1 MRRLI
6 WSVTMALALCAGPAW
21 AEAPQAPAASAASAA
36 QGAAIEPVDLNQAS
50 AAQLESLPGVGQVT
64 AERIIEYRQENGGFK
79 KIEELMNVR
88 GIGERS
94 FLRLRPLVTVGTSK
108 PDAGSRS

>member
-6 WSVTMALALCAGPAW
+6 WGVVVALALGAGPAW
-21 AEAPQAPAASAASAA
+21 GEAGQAPAAALRAPAEL
-36 QGAAIEPVDLNQAS
+36 IDLNQAS
-50 AAQLESLPGVGQVT
+50 ATELESLPGVGERT
-64 AERIIEYRQENGGFK
+64 AERIIEYRRETGGFK

-94 FLRLRPLVTVGTSK
+94 FLRLRPLVTIGDPK
-108 PDAGSRS
+108 PDAGARC

>member
-6 WSVTMALALCAGPAW
+6 WSVMVLALCTGPAW
-21 AEAPQAPAASAASAA
+21 VVSPATAAPIA
-36 QGAAIEPVDLNQAS
+36 QSGSGELVDLNQAS
-50 AAQLESLPGVGQVT
+50 PAQLESLPGVGAVT
-64 AERIIEYRQENGGFK
+64 AARIVEYRQENGGFK

-94 FLRLRPLVTVGTSK
+94 FLRLRPLVTVGTTQT
-108 PDAGSRS
+108 PDARSRD

>member
-6 WSVTMALALCAGPAW
+6 WSVMVALALCAGPVW
-21 AEAPQAPAASAASAA
+21 VEAA
-36 QGAAIEPVDLNQAS
+36 QDAAVSVGQRAEGELIDLNQAS
-50 AAQLESLPGVGQVT
+50 AVQLESLPGVGEVT
-64 AERIIEYRQENGGFK
+64 AARIIEYRQENGGFK

-94 FLRLRPLVTVGTSK
+94 FLRLRPLVTVGTTPKS
-108 PDAGSRS
+108 DARARD

>member
-6 WSVTMALALCAGPAW
+6 WSVMVVLALCAGPAW
-21 AEAPQAPAASAASAA
+21 VEAAQDVAASAGQPAA
-36 QGAAIEPVDLNQAS
+36 GELIDLNQAD
-50 AAQLESLPGVGQVT
+50 AAQLESLPAIGEVT
-64 AERIIEYRQENGGFK
+64 AARIIEYRQENGGFK

-94 FLRLRPLVTVGTSK
+94 FLRLRPLVTVGTTPK
-108 PDAGSRS
+108 PDARD

>member
-6 WSVTMALALCAGPAW
+6 WSVMVALALCAGPVWVDA
-21 AEAPQAPAASAASAA
+21 AQDASASASQSAP
-36 QGAAIEPVDLNQAS
+36 GELIDLNQAS
-50 AAQLESLPGVGQVT
+50 AVQLESLPGIGEVT
-64 AERIIEYRQENGGFK
+64 AARIVEYRRENGGFK

-94 FLRLRPLVTVGTSK
+94 FLRLRPLVTVGTPK
-108 PDAGSRS
+108 PDTSARF

>member
-6 WSVTMALALCAGPAW
+6 WSVVVVLALGGGHVWGEAVHAATVSAGQPATV
-21 AEAPQAPAASAASAA
+21 EL
-36 QGAAIEPVDLNQAS
+36 IDLNQAT
-50 AAQLESLPGVGQVT
+50 AAQLESLPGVGAVT
-64 AERIIEYRQENGGFK
+64 AARIVEYRQANGGFK

-94 FLRLRPLVTVGTSK
+94 FLRLRPLVTVGTAPR
-108 PDAGSRS
+108 PDARARN

>member
-6 WSVTMALALCAGPAW
+6 WSVMVALALCAGPVW
-21 AEAPQAPAASAASAA
+21 GEAA
-36 QGAAIEPVDLNQAS
+36 QAAAVSAGQPASGELIDLNQAS
-50 AAQLESLPGVGQVT
+50 AAQLESLPGVGEVT
-64 AERIIEYRQENGGFK
+64 AARIIEYRQENDGFK

-94 FLRLRPLVTVGTSK
+94 FLRLRPLVTVGTTPK
-108 PDAGSRS
+108 PDARARD

>member
-6 WSVTMALALCAGPAW
+6 WSVMVALALCAGPAW
-21 AEAPQAPAASAASAA
+21 AEAPQAAASAE
-36 QGAAIEPVDLNQAS
+36 QGAAVEPVDLNQAS
-50 AAQLESLPGVGQVT
+50 AAQLETLPGVGAVT
-64 AERIIEYRQENGGFK
+64 AERIVEYRQENGGFK

-94 FLRLRPLVTVGTSK
+94 FLRLRPLVTVGTPK
-108 PDAGSRS
+108 PDVGAQS

>member
-6 WSVTMALALCAGPAW
+6 LGVMVAVALCAGPAW
-21 AEAPQAPAASAASAA
+21 VEAAQDPAAPAAQRAPSEL
-36 QGAAIEPVDLNQAS
+36 IDLNQAS
-50 AAQLESLPGVGQVT
+50 ATQLESLPGVGERT
-64 AERIIEYRQENGGFK
+64 AARIIEYRLENGGFK

-94 FLRLRPLVTVGTSK
+94 FLRLRPLVTVGTPK
-108 PDAGSRS
+108 PDAGARF

>member
-6 WSVTMALALCAGPAW
+6 WSVMVALALCAGPVGV
-21 AEAPQAPAASAASAA
+21 EAA
-36 QGAAIEPVDLNQAS
+36 QDAAVSTGQRASGELIDLNQAS
-50 AAQLESLPGVGQVT
+50 AAQLETLPGVGEVT
-64 AERIIEYRQENGGFK
+64 AARIIEYRQENGGFK

-94 FLRLRPLVTVGTSK
+94 FLRLRPLVTVGTPSK
-108 PDAGSRS
+108 PDARVRD

>member
-6 WSVTMALALCAGPAW
+6 WSVMVALALCAGPVCV
-21 AEAPQAPAASAASAA
+21 EAA
-36 QGAAIEPVDLNQAS
+36 QDAAVSAGQPASGELIDLNQAS
-50 AAQLESLPGVGQVT
+50 AAQLESLPGVGEVT
-64 AERIIEYRQENGGFK
+64 AARIIEYRQENDGFK

-94 FLRLRPLVTVGTSK
+94 FLRLRPLVTVGTPPK
-108 PDAGSRS
+108 PDARARD